1 MKVIAKPRE
10 EITITLPDGATKIGK
25 SWETSPMHI
34 ALGISKGLA
43 ENVVIAKVDGQLWDL
58 ERPLESS
65 CRLELL
71 KFEDTEGTLG

>member
-1 MKVIAKPRE
+1 MNIA
-10 EITITLPDGATKIGK
+10 
-25 SWETSPMHI
+25 M
-34 ALGISKGLA
+34 GISKGLA

-71 KFEDTEGTLG
+71 KFEDTEGMLQ

>member
-1 MKVIAKPRE
+1 M
-10 EITITLPDGATKIGK
+10 
-25 SWETSPMHI
+25 SI

-58 ERPLESS
+58 ERPLESP

-71 KFEDTEGTLG
+71 KFEDREG

>member
-1 MKVIAKPRE
+1 MSIA
-10 EITITLPDGATKIGK
+10 
-25 SWETSPMHI
+25 M
-34 ALGISKGLA
+34 GISKSLA

-71 KFEDTEGTLG
+71 KFDDSEGNF